1 MSIYFRYSKICCSC
15 SPYCCRTVVNQE
27 QTLTQTVASTS
38 THTNQYVVVESPSS
52 KISCLNNQ
60 EDSLSHSATPVNND
74 VSAVPIKKDVSAV
87 PINNDDSANSFS
99 FALQNVTDEIP
110 QGRLPQ
116 AVSPVLELSEVA
128 HDDVHSHRVEQT
140 QHDSRTA

>member
-1 MSIYFRYSKICCSC
+1 MVQHVDTA
-15 SPYCCRTVVNQE
+15 P
-27 QTLTQTVASTS
+27 TS
-38 THTNQYVVVESPSS
+38 T
-52 KISCLNNQ
+52 IGGLNNQ
-60 EDSLSHSATPVNND
+60 EQSAPVNND
-74 VSAVPIKKDVSAV
+74 VVVPVNNVVYVVAV
-87 PINNDDSANSFS
+87 NNDVSANSFS
-99 FALQNVTDEIP
+99 FALHNVMDEIP